1 MDRDVMNTQ
10 QVPASIWQQMIQQ
23 NFLSLYDLAA
33 DKITDPEYLQGYDF
47 VFEFSNAVV
56 YLIVNDV
63 TIQADRQDIDS
74 TQVRTWRKEVVN
86 QLIKQHAQ
94 LYLKNEQALTYQN
107 ESKNQSKNKL
117 ASDQAQTAD
126 KAIYFIGLTALS
138 VQHQEIAEKNAEK
151 STAQNLYQNSYR
163 NSYRTNHQSKP
174 VKTASYAVGYEYGS
188 QFFAEDCVLD
198 LDDKESVLQVFSYQ
212 NFTEILKQLV
222 TPSDL
227 TAFLDFHR
235 RKLAGFEA
243 FQDESTLL
251 AQFLQSADFH
261 QRAIEVQ
268 KQLVSH
274 NLIAEIEPRL
284 LKAAEPEQAEFAQA
298 LMAEIQKN
306 TRMWYKLFNSLV
318 KEYYDVGTPIPKA
331 QVDILVDE
339 SMYTYACLVEKILAH
354 RTIDQESRWN
364 GYVRHEHS
372 YNVFGRHYLLV
383 FYAQD
388 DNSSL
393 SADKVRA
400 GHQDLLF
407 ELNAQMQQ
415 PVMQDLFLIGVDVRP
430 CEDSVNTEVHLDAFH
445 QQGSLIDANT
455 QRLYEQLAELRA
467 QS

>member
-1 MDRDVMNTQ
+1 MYRDIMDTQ

-23 NFLSLYDLAA
+23 NFLSLYDLTA

-47 VFEFSNAVV
+47 VFEFSNAMV

-94 LYLKNEQALTYQN
+94 LYLKNDQALAYKNKSKN
-107 ESKNQSKNKL
+107 ES
-117 ASDQAQTAD
+117 ASDTTAD
-126 KAIYFIGLTALS
+126 KAVYFIGLTSLS
-138 VQHQEIAEKNAEK
+138 VQHQEIAEKN
-151 STAQNLYQNSYR
+151 SAQKGYQNSYQNSYR
-163 NSYRTNHQSKP
+163 NNHQSKP
-174 VKTASYAVGYEYGS
+174 VEAASYAVGYEYGS

-198 LDDKESVLQVFSYQ
+198 LDDEESVLQVFSYQ

-251 AQFLQSADFH
+251 AQFLQSPDFH

-274 NLIAEIEPRL
+274 NLVAQIEPRL
-284 LKAAEPEQAEFAQA
+284 LKAAEPEQAEFAKA

-306 TRMWYKLFNSLV
+306 TRMWYLLFNSLV
-318 KEYYDVGTPIPKA
+318 RECYDAGTPLPKE

-354 RTIDQESRWN
+354 RSIDQDSRWT

-430 CEDSVNTEVHLDAFH
+430 CEDSVNTEVHLDGFH
-445 QQGSLIDANT
+445 QHGSLIDANT
-455 QRLYEQLAELRA
+455 QRLYQQLAELRA

>member
-1 MDRDVMNTQ
+1 MYRDIMDTQ

-23 NFLSLYDLAA
+23 NFLSLYDLTP

-74 TQVRTWRKEVVN
+74 AQVRTWRKEVVN

-94 LYLKNEQALTYQN
+94 LYLKNDKALAYKD
-107 ESKNQSKNKL
+107 ESKNKSKNES
-117 ASDQAQTAD
+117 ASDTTAD

-138 VQHQEIAEKNAEK
+138 VQHQDIAEKNSAQ
-151 STAQNLYQNSYR
+151 STCHNSYQNSYR
-163 NSYRTNHQSKP
+163 NSHQSKP
-174 VKTASYAVGYEYGS
+174 AEAVSYAVGYEYGS

-198 LDDKESVLQVFSYQ
+198 LDDEESVLQVFSYQ

-235 RKLAGFEA
+235 GKLTGFES

-251 AQFLQSADFH
+251 VQFLQSPDFH
-261 QRAIEVQ
+261 QRAIKVQ
-268 KQLVSH
+268 EQLVSH
-274 NLIAEIEPRL
+274 DLIAQIEPRL
-284 LKAAEPEQAEFAQA
+284 LKAAEPEQAEFAKA

-306 TRMWYKLFNSLV
+306 TRMWYQIFNSLV
-318 KEYYDVGTPIPKA
+318 RERYDAGTPLPKE

-354 RTIDQESRWN
+354 RTIDQDARWN

-372 YNVFGRHYLLV
+372 YNVFGRHYLMV

-445 QQGSLIDANT
+445 QHGSLIDANT

>member
-1 MDRDVMNTQ
+1 MYRDIMDTQ

-23 NFLSLYDLAA
+23 NFLSLYDLTP

-47 VFEFSNAVV
+47 VFEFSNAMV

-94 LYLKNEQALTYQN
+94 LYLKNDQALAYKNKSKN
-107 ESKNQSKNKL
+107 ES
-117 ASDQAQTAD
+117 ASDTTAD
-126 KAIYFIGLTALS
+126 KAVYFIGLTSLS
-138 VQHQEIAEKNAEK
+138 VQHQDISGKN
-151 STAQNLYQNSYR
+151 SAQKGYQNSYQNSYR
-163 NSYRTNHQSKP
+163 NSHQIKP
-174 VKTASYAVGYEYGS
+174 VEAASYAVGYEYGS

-198 LDDKESVLQVFSYQ
+198 LDDEEIVLQVFSYQ

-251 AQFLQSADFH
+251 AQFLQSPDFH

-274 NLIAEIEPRL
+274 NLIAQIEPRL
-284 LKAAEPEQAEFAQA
+284 LKAAEPEQAEFAKA

-306 TRMWYKLFNSLV
+306 TRMWYRLFNSLV
-318 KEYYDVGTPIPKA
+318 RECYDAGTPLPKE

-354 RTIDQESRWN
+354 RSIDQDSRWT

-430 CEDSVNTEVHLDAFH
+430 CEDSVNTEVHLDGFH
-445 QQGSLIDANT
+445 QHGSLIDANT
-455 QRLYEQLAELRA
+455 QRLYQQLAELRA

>member
-1 MDRDVMNTQ
+1 MDRDVMDTQ

-23 NFLSLYDLAA
+23 NFLSLYDLTP
-33 DKITDPEYLQGYDF
+33 DKITNPEYLQGYDF
-47 VFEFSNAVV
+47 VFEFSHAVV

-94 LYLKNEQALTYQN
+94 LYLKNDKALAYKDV
-107 ESKNQSKNKL
+107 SKNQSKNES
-117 ASDQAQTAD
+117 ASDSTAD

-138 VQHQEIAEKNAEK
+138 VQHQDIAEKNSAQ
-151 STAQNLYQNSYR
+151 STYHNSYQNSYR
-163 NSYRTNHQSKP
+163 NSQQSKP
-174 VKTASYAVGYEYGS
+174 VETASYAVGYEYGS

-198 LDDKESVLQVFSYQ
+198 LDDEESVLQVFSYQ

-251 AQFLQSADFH
+251 AQFLQSPDFH

-318 KEYYDVGTPIPKA
+318 KECYAAGTPLPKE

-354 RTIDQESRWN
+354 RTIDQDSRWS

-388 DNSSL
+388 DSSSL

-430 CEDSVNTEVHLDAFH
+430 CDDSVNTEVHLDAFH
-445 QQGSLIDANT
+445 QQGSHIDANT

>member
-1 MDRDVMNTQ
+1 MDTQ

-23 NFLSLYDLAA
+23 NFLSLYDLTP

-74 TQVRTWRKEVVN
+74 AQVRTWRKDVVN

-94 LYLKNEQALTYQN
+94 LYLKNDKALAYKD
-107 ESKNQSKNKL
+107 ESKNKSKNES
-117 ASDQAQTAD
+117 ASDTTAD
-126 KAIYFIGLTALS
+126 NAIYFIGLTALS
-138 VQHQEIAEKNAEK
+138 VQHQDIAEKNSAQ
-151 STAQNLYQNSYR
+151 STYHNSYQNSYR
-163 NSYRTNHQSKP
+163 NSHQSKP
-174 VKTASYAVGYEYGS
+174 AEAVSYAVGYEYGS

-198 LDDKESVLQVFSYQ
+198 LDDEESVLQVFSYQ

-235 RKLAGFEA
+235 GKLTGFES

-251 AQFLQSADFH
+251 VQFLQSPDFH
-261 QRAIEVQ
+261 QRAIKVQ
-268 KQLVSH
+268 EQLVSH
-274 NLIAEIEPRL
+274 DLIAQIEPRL
-284 LKAAEPEQAEFAQA
+284 LKAAEPEQAEFAKA
-298 LMAEIQKN
+298 LMAEIQEN
-306 TRMWYKLFNSLV
+306 TRMWYQLFNSLV
-318 KEYYDVGTPIPKA
+318 RERYDAGTPLPKE

-354 RTIDQESRWN
+354 RTIDQDSRWS

-372 YNVFGRHYLLV
+372 YNVFGRHYLMV

-445 QQGSLIDANT
+445 QHGSLIDANT

>member
-1 MDRDVMNTQ
+1 MDRDVMDTQ

-23 NFLSLYDLAA
+23 NFLSLYDLTP
-33 DKITDPEYLQGYDF
+33 DKITNPEYLQGYDF
-47 VFEFSNAVV
+47 VFEFSHAVV

-94 LYLKNEQALTYQN
+94 LYLKNDKALAYKD
-107 ESKNQSKNKL
+107 ESKNQSKNES
-117 ASDQAQTAD
+117 ASDSTAD

-138 VQHQEIAEKNAEK
+138 VQHQDIAEKNSAQ
-151 STAQNLYQNSYR
+151 STYHNSYQNSYR
-163 NSYRTNHQSKP
+163 NSQQSKP
-174 VKTASYAVGYEYGS
+174 VETASYAVGYEYGS

-198 LDDKESVLQVFSYQ
+198 LDDEESVLQVFSYQ

-251 AQFLQSADFH
+251 AQFLQSPDFH

-318 KEYYDVGTPIPKA
+318 KECYAAGTPLPKE

-354 RTIDQESRWN
+354 RTIDQDSRWS

-388 DNSSL
+388 DSSSL

-430 CEDSVNTEVHLDAFH
+430 CDDSVNTEVHLDAFH

>member
-1 MDRDVMNTQ
+1 MYRDIMDTQ

-23 NFLSLYDLAA
+23 NFLSLYDLTP

-74 TQVRTWRKEVVN
+74 AQVRTWRKEVVN

-94 LYLKNEQALTYQN
+94 LYLKNDKALAYKD
-107 ESKNQSKNKL
+107 ESKNKSKNES
-117 ASDQAQTAD
+117 ASDTTAD

-138 VQHQEIAEKNAEK
+138 VQHQDIAEKN
-151 STAQNLYQNSYR
+151 SAQSAYHNSYQNSYR
-163 NSYRTNHQSKP
+163 NSHQSKP
-174 VKTASYAVGYEYGS
+174 AEAVSYAVGYEYGS

-198 LDDKESVLQVFSYQ
+198 LDDEESVLQVFSYQ

-235 RKLAGFEA
+235 GKLTGFEA

-251 AQFLQSADFH
+251 VQFLQSPDFH
-261 QRAIEVQ
+261 QRAIKVQ
-268 KQLVSH
+268 EQLVGH
-274 NLIAEIEPRL
+274 DLIAQIEPRL
-284 LKAAEPEQAEFAQA
+284 LKAAEPEQAEFAKA

-306 TRMWYKLFNSLV
+306 TRMWYQLFNSLV
-318 KEYYDVGTPIPKA
+318 RERYDAGTPLPKE

-354 RTIDQESRWN
+354 RTIDQDSRWN

-372 YNVFGRHYLLV
+372 YNVFGRHYLMV

-430 CEDSVNTEVHLDAFH
+430 CENSVNTEVHLDAFH
-445 QQGSLIDANT
+445 QHGSLIDANT
-455 QRLYEQLAELRA
+455 QRLYQQLAELRA

>member
-1 MDRDVMNTQ
+1 MYRDIMNTQ

-33 DKITDPEYLQGYDF
+33 DNITNPEYLQGYDF

-63 TIQADRQDIDS
+63 TMQADQQDINS

-94 LYLKNEQALTYQN
+94 LYLKNDQALTYRN
-107 ESKNQSKNKL
+107 ESI
-117 ASDQAQTAD
+117 SDKTVISD
-126 KAIYFIGLTALS
+126 KTGHKAIYFIGLTSLS
-138 VQHQEIAEKNAEK
+138 VQHHDVAKK
-151 STAQNLYQNSYR
+151 DSAQTVYQNSYQNTYQNSYR
-163 NSYRTNHQSKP
+163 SNSQNVYQNTP
-174 VKTASYAVGYEYGS
+174 IEMPSYAIGYEYGS

-198 LDDKESVLQVFSYQ
+198 LDDEESVLQVFSYQ

-235 RKLAGFEA
+235 SKLTGFEA

-251 AQFLQSADFH
+251 AQFLESPDFH
-261 QRAIEVQ
+261 RRAIEVQ
-268 KQLVSH
+268 EQMVSH
-274 NLIAEIEPRL
+274 DLIAEIEPRL
-284 LKAAEPEQAEFAQA
+284 LKAAEPEQTEFAKA

-354 RTIDQESRWN
+354 RTIDQESRWS

-445 QQGSLIDANT
+445 QHGSLIDIHT

>member
-1 MDRDVMNTQ
+1 MYRDIMDTQ

-23 NFLSLYDLAA
+23 NFLSLYDLTP

-74 TQVRTWRKEVVN
+74 TQVRTWRKDVVN

-94 LYLKNEQALTYQN
+94 LYLKNDKALAYKD
-107 ESKNQSKNKL
+107 ESKNKSKNES
-117 ASDQAQTAD
+117 ASDTTAD

-138 VQHQEIAEKNAEK
+138 VQHQDIAEKNSAQ
-151 STAQNLYQNSYR
+151 STYHNSYQNSYR
-163 NSYRTNHQSKP
+163 NSHQSKP
-174 VKTASYAVGYEYGS
+174 AEAVSYAVGYEYGS

-198 LDDKESVLQVFSYQ
+198 LDDEESVLQVFSYQ

-235 RKLAGFEA
+235 GKLTGFEA

-251 AQFLQSADFH
+251 VQFLQSPDFH
-261 QRAIEVQ
+261 QRAIKVQ
-268 KQLVSH
+268 EQLVSH
-274 NLIAEIEPRL
+274 DLIAQIEPRL
-284 LKAAEPEQAEFAQA
+284 LKAAEPEQAEFAKA

-306 TRMWYKLFNSLV
+306 TRMWYQLFNSLV
-318 KEYYDVGTPIPKA
+318 RECYDAGTPLPKE

-354 RTIDQESRWN
+354 RTIDQDSRWS

-372 YNVFGRHYLLV
+372 YNVFGRHYLMV

-430 CEDSVNTEVHLDAFH
+430 CENSVNTEVHLDAFH
-445 QQGSLIDANT
+445 QHGSLIDANT

>member
-1 MDRDVMNTQ
+1 MYRDIMDTQ

-23 NFLSLYDLAA
+23 NFLSLYDLTP

-74 TQVRTWRKEVVN
+74 AQVRTWRKDVVN

-94 LYLKNEQALTYQN
+94 LYLKNDKALAYKD
-107 ESKNQSKNKL
+107 ESKNKSKNES
-117 ASDQAQTAD
+117 ASDTTAD

-138 VQHQEIAEKNAEK
+138 VQHQDIAEKNSAQ
-151 STAQNLYQNSYR
+151 STYHNSYQNSYR
-163 NSYRTNHQSKP
+163 NSHQSKP
-174 VKTASYAVGYEYGS
+174 AEAVSYAVGYEYGS

-198 LDDKESVLQVFSYQ
+198 LDDEESVLQVFSYQ

-235 RKLAGFEA
+235 GKLTGFES

-251 AQFLQSADFH
+251 VQFLQSPDFH
-261 QRAIEVQ
+261 QRAIKVQ
-268 KQLVSH
+268 EQLVSH
-274 NLIAEIEPRL
+274 DLIAQIEPRL
-284 LKAAEPEQAEFAQA
+284 LKAAEPEQAEFAKA

-306 TRMWYKLFNSLV
+306 TRMWYQLFNSLV
-318 KEYYDVGTPIPKA
+318 RERYDAGTPLPKE

-354 RTIDQESRWN
+354 RTIDQDSRWN

-445 QQGSLIDANT
+445 QHGSLIDANT

>member
-1 MDRDVMNTQ
+1 MYRDIMDTQ

-23 NFLSLYDLAA
+23 NFLSLYDLTP
-33 DKITDPEYLQGYDF
+33 DKITDHEYLQGYDF
-47 VFEFSNAVV
+47 VFEFSNAMV

-94 LYLKNEQALTYQN
+94 LYLKNDQALAYKNKSKN
-107 ESKNQSKNKL
+107 ES
-117 ASDQAQTAD
+117 ASDTTAD
-126 KAIYFIGLTALS
+126 KAVYFIGLTSLS
-138 VQHQEIAEKNAEK
+138 VQHQEIAEKN
-151 STAQNLYQNSYR
+151 SAQKGYQNSYQNSYR
-163 NSYRTNHQSKP
+163 NNHQSKP
-174 VKTASYAVGYEYGS
+174 VEAASYAVGYEYGS

-198 LDDKESVLQVFSYQ
+198 LDDEESVLQVFSYQ

-251 AQFLQSADFH
+251 AQFLQSPDFH
-261 QRAIEVQ
+261 QRAIKVQ
-268 KQLVSH
+268 EQLISH
-274 NLIAEIEPRL
+274 DLIVQIEPRL
-284 LKAAEPEQAEFAQA
+284 LKAAEPEQAEFAKA

-306 TRMWYKLFNSLV
+306 TRMWYQLFNSLIR
-318 KEYYDVGTPIPKA
+318 ECYEAGTPLPKE

-354 RTIDQESRWN
+354 RSIDQDSRWT
-364 GYVRHEHS
+364 GYMRHEHS

-430 CEDSVNTEVHLDAFH
+430 CEDSVNTEVHLDGFH
-445 QQGSLIDANT
+445 QHGSLIDANT
-455 QRLYEQLAELRA
+455 QRLYQQLAELRA

>member
-1 MDRDVMNTQ
+1 MYRDIMDTQ

-23 NFLSLYDLAA
+23 NFLSLYDLTP

-74 TQVRTWRKEVVN
+74 AQVRTWRKDVVN

-94 LYLKNEQALTYQN
+94 LYLKNDKALAYKD
-107 ESKNQSKNKL
+107 ESKNKSKNES
-117 ASDQAQTAD
+117 ASDTTAD

-138 VQHQEIAEKNAEK
+138 VQHQDIAEKNSAQ
-151 STAQNLYQNSYR
+151 STYHNSYQNSYR
-163 NSYRTNHQSKP
+163 NSHQSKP
-174 VKTASYAVGYEYGS
+174 AEAVSYAVGYEYGS

-198 LDDKESVLQVFSYQ
+198 LDDEESVLQVFSYQ

-235 RKLAGFEA
+235 GKLTGFEA

-251 AQFLQSADFH
+251 VQFLQSPDFH
-261 QRAIEVQ
+261 QRAIKVQ
-268 KQLVSH
+268 EQLVSH
-274 NLIAEIEPRL
+274 DLIAQIEPRL
-284 LKAAEPEQAEFAQA
+284 LKAAEPEQAEFAKA

-306 TRMWYKLFNSLV
+306 TRMWYQLFNSLV
-318 KEYYDVGTPIPKA
+318 RERYDAGTPLPKE

-354 RTIDQESRWN
+354 RTIDQDSRWN

-445 QQGSLIDANT
+445 QHGSLIDANT
-455 QRLYEQLAELRA
+455 QRLYQQLAELRA

>member
-1 MDRDVMNTQ
+1 MYRDIMDTQ

-23 NFLSLYDLAA
+23 NFLSLYDLTP

-74 TQVRTWRKEVVN
+74 AQVRTWRKDVVN

-94 LYLKNEQALTYQN
+94 LYLKNDKALAYKD
-107 ESKNQSKNKL
+107 ESKNKSKNES
-117 ASDQAQTAD
+117 ASDTTAD

-138 VQHQEIAEKNAEK
+138 VQHQDIAEKNSAQ
-151 STAQNLYQNSYR
+151 STYHNSYQNSYR
-163 NSYRTNHQSKP
+163 NSHQSKP
-174 VKTASYAVGYEYGS
+174 AEAVSYAVGYEYGS

-198 LDDKESVLQVFSYQ
+198 LDDEESVLQVFSYQ

-235 RKLAGFEA
+235 GKLTGFEA

-251 AQFLQSADFH
+251 VQFLQSPDFH
-261 QRAIEVQ
+261 QRAIKVQ
-268 KQLVSH
+268 EQLVGH
-274 NLIAEIEPRL
+274 DLIAQIEPRL
-284 LKAAEPEQAEFAQA
+284 LKAAEPEQAEFAKA

-306 TRMWYKLFNSLV
+306 TRMWYQLFNSLV
-318 KEYYDVGTPIPKA
+318 RERYDAGTPLPKE

-354 RTIDQESRWN
+354 RTIDQDSRWS

-372 YNVFGRHYLLV
+372 YNVFGRHYLMV

-430 CEDSVNTEVHLDAFH
+430 CENSVNTEVHLDAFH
-445 QQGSLIDANT
+445 QHGSLIDANT
-455 QRLYEQLAELRA
+455 QRLYQQLAELRA

>member
-1 MDRDVMNTQ
+1 MYRDIMDTQ

-23 NFLSLYDLAA
+23 NFLSLYDLTA

-47 VFEFSNAVV
+47 VFEFSNAMV

-63 TIQADRQDIDS
+63 TIQADKQAIDS

-94 LYLKNEQALTYQN
+94 LYLKNDQALAYKKKSKN
-107 ESKNQSKNKL
+107 ES
-117 ASDQAQTAD
+117 ASDTTAD
-126 KAIYFIGLTALS
+126 KAVYFIGLTSLS
-138 VQHQEIAEKNAEK
+138 VQHQEIAEKN
-151 STAQNLYQNSYR
+151 SAQKGYQNSYQNSYR
-163 NSYRTNHQSKP
+163 NNHQSKP
-174 VKTASYAVGYEYGS
+174 IEAASYAVGYEYGS

-198 LDDKESVLQVFSYQ
+198 LDDEESVLQVFSYQ

-251 AQFLQSADFH
+251 AQFLQSPDFH

-274 NLIAEIEPRL
+274 NLIAQIEPRL
-284 LKAAEPEQAEFAQA
+284 LKAAEPEQAEFAKA

-306 TRMWYKLFNSLV
+306 TRMWYRLFNSLV
-318 KEYYDVGTPIPKA
+318 RECYDAGTPLPKE

-354 RTIDQESRWN
+354 RSIDQDSRWT

-430 CEDSVNTEVHLDAFH
+430 CEDSVNTEVHLDGFH
-445 QQGSLIDANT
+445 QHGSLIDANT
-455 QRLYEQLAELRA
+455 QRLYQQLAELRA

>member
-1 MDRDVMNTQ
+1 MYRDIMDTQ

-23 NFLSLYDLAA
+23 NFLSLYDLTP

-74 TQVRTWRKEVVN
+74 AQVRTWRKEVVN

-94 LYLKNEQALTYQN
+94 LYLKNDKALAYKD
-107 ESKNQSKNKL
+107 ESKNKSKNES
-117 ASDQAQTAD
+117 ASDTTAD

-138 VQHQEIAEKNAEK
+138 VQHQDIAEKNSAQ
-151 STAQNLYQNSYR
+151 STYHNSYQNSYR
-163 NSYRTNHQSKP
+163 NSHQSKP
-174 VKTASYAVGYEYGS
+174 AEAVSYAVGYEYGS

-198 LDDKESVLQVFSYQ
+198 LDDEESVLQVFSYQ

-235 RKLAGFEA
+235 GKLTGFEA

-251 AQFLQSADFH
+251 VQFLQSPDFH
-261 QRAIEVQ
+261 QRAIKVQ
-268 KQLVSH
+268 EQLVSH
-274 NLIAEIEPRL
+274 DLIAQIEPRL
-284 LKAAEPEQAEFAQA
+284 LKAAEPEQAEFAKA

-306 TRMWYKLFNSLV
+306 TRMWYQLFNSLV
-318 KEYYDVGTPIPKA
+318 RERYDAGTPLPKE

-354 RTIDQESRWN
+354 RTIDQDSRWN

-372 YNVFGRHYLLV
+372 YNVFGRHYLMV

-445 QQGSLIDANT
+445 QHGSLIDANT

>member
-1 MDRDVMNTQ
+1 MYRDIMDTQ

-23 NFLSLYDLAA
+23 NFLSLYDLTP

-47 VFEFSNAVV
+47 VFEFSNAMV

-94 LYLKNEQALTYQN
+94 LYLKNDQALAYKNKSKN
-107 ESKNQSKNKL
+107 ES
-117 ASDQAQTAD
+117 ASDTTAD
-126 KAIYFIGLTALS
+126 KAVYFIGLTSLS
-138 VQHQEIAEKNAEK
+138 VQHQEIAEKN
-151 STAQNLYQNSYR
+151 SAQKGYQNSYQNSYR
-163 NSYRTNHQSKP
+163 NNHQSKP
-174 VKTASYAVGYEYGS
+174 VEAASYAVGYEYGS

-198 LDDKESVLQVFSYQ
+198 LDDEESVLQVFSYQ

-251 AQFLQSADFH
+251 AQFLQSPDFH

-274 NLIAEIEPRL
+274 NLVAQIEPRL
-284 LKAAEPEQAEFAQA
+284 LKAAEPEQAEFAKA

-306 TRMWYKLFNSLV
+306 TRMWYLLFNSLV
-318 KEYYDVGTPIPKA
+318 RECYDAGTPLPKE

-354 RTIDQESRWN
+354 RSIDQDSRWT

-445 QQGSLIDANT
+445 QHGSLIDANT
-455 QRLYEQLAELRA
+455 QRLYQQLAELRA

>member
-1 MDRDVMNTQ
+1 MYRDIMDTQ

-23 NFLSLYDLAA
+23 NFLSLYDLTP

-74 TQVRTWRKEVVN
+74 AQVRTWRKEVVN

-94 LYLKNEQALTYQN
+94 LYLKNDKALAYKD
-107 ESKNQSKNKL
+107 ESKNKSKNES
-117 ASDQAQTAD
+117 ASDTTAD

-138 VQHQEIAEKNAEK
+138 VQHQDIAEKN
-151 STAQNLYQNSYR
+151 SAQSAYHNSYQNSYR
-163 NSYRTNHQSKP
+163 NSHQSKP
-174 VKTASYAVGYEYGS
+174 AEAVSYAVGYEYGS

-198 LDDKESVLQVFSYQ
+198 LDDEESVLQVFSYQ

-235 RKLAGFEA
+235 GKLTGFES

-251 AQFLQSADFH
+251 VQFLQSPDFH
-261 QRAIEVQ
+261 QRAIKVQ
-268 KQLVSH
+268 EQLVSH
-274 NLIAEIEPRL
+274 DLIAQIEPRL
-284 LKAAEPEQAEFAQA
+284 LKAAEPEQAEFAKA

-306 TRMWYKLFNSLV
+306 TRMWYQIFNSLV
-318 KEYYDVGTPIPKA
+318 RERYDAGTPLPKE

-354 RTIDQESRWN
+354 RTIDQDSRWN

-372 YNVFGRHYLLV
+372 YNVFGRHYLMV

-445 QQGSLIDANT
+445 QHGSLIDANT

>member
-1 MDRDVMNTQ
+1 MYRDIMDTQ
-10 QVPASIWQQMIQQ
+10 QIPASIWQQMIQQ
-23 NFLSLYDLAA
+23 NFLSLYDLTP

-47 VFEFSNAVV
+47 VFEFSNAVI

-74 TQVRTWRKEVVN
+74 AQVRTWRKDVVN

-94 LYLKNEQALTYQN
+94 LYLKNDKALAYKD
-107 ESKNQSKNKL
+107 ESKNKSKNKS
-117 ASDQAQTAD
+117 ASDTMAD

-138 VQHQEIAEKNAEK
+138 VQHQDIAEKNSAQ
-151 STAQNLYQNSYR
+151 STYHNSYQNSYR
-163 NSYRTNHQSKP
+163 NSHQSKP
-174 VKTASYAVGYEYGS
+174 AEAVSYAVGYEYGS

-198 LDDKESVLQVFSYQ
+198 LDDEESVLQVFSYQ

-235 RKLAGFEA
+235 GKLTGFEA

-251 AQFLQSADFH
+251 VQFLQSPDFH
-261 QRAIEVQ
+261 QRAIKVQ
-268 KQLVSH
+268 EQLVGH
-274 NLIAEIEPRL
+274 DLIAQIEPRL
-284 LKAAEPEQAEFAQA
+284 LKAAEPEQAEFAKA

-306 TRMWYKLFNSLV
+306 TRMWYQLFNSLV
-318 KEYYDVGTPIPKA
+318 RERYDAGTPLPKE

-354 RTIDQESRWN
+354 RTIDQDSRWN

-372 YNVFGRHYLLV
+372 YNVFGRHYLMV

-430 CEDSVNTEVHLDAFH
+430 CENSVNTEVHLDAFH
-445 QQGSLIDANT
+445 QHGSLIDANT

>member
-1 MDRDVMNTQ
+1 MYRDIMDTQ

-23 NFLSLYDLAA
+23 NFLSLYDLTP

-47 VFEFSNAVV
+47 VFEFSNAMV

-94 LYLKNEQALTYQN
+94 LYLKNDQALAYKNKSKN
-107 ESKNQSKNKL
+107 ES
-117 ASDQAQTAD
+117 ASDTTAD
-126 KAIYFIGLTALS
+126 KAVYFIGLTSLS
-138 VQHQEIAEKNAEK
+138 VQHQEIAEKN
-151 STAQNLYQNSYR
+151 SAQKGYQNSYQNSYR
-163 NSYRTNHQSKP
+163 NNHQSKP
-174 VKTASYAVGYEYGS
+174 VEAASYAVGYEYGS

-198 LDDKESVLQVFSYQ
+198 LDDEESVLQVFSYQ

-251 AQFLQSADFH
+251 AQFLQSPDFH
-261 QRAIEVQ
+261 QRAIKVQ
-268 KQLVSH
+268 EQLISH
-274 NLIAEIEPRL
+274 DLIVQIEPRL
-284 LKAAEPEQAEFAQA
+284 LKAAEPEQAEFAKA

-306 TRMWYKLFNSLV
+306 TRMWYQLFNSLIR
-318 KEYYDVGTPIPKA
+318 ECYEAGTPLPKE

-354 RTIDQESRWN
+354 RSIDQDSRWT

-430 CEDSVNTEVHLDAFH
+430 CEDSVNTEVHLDGFH
-445 QQGSLIDANT
+445 QHGSLIDANT
-455 QRLYEQLAELRA
+455 QRLYQQLAELRA

>member
-1 MDRDVMNTQ
+1 MYRDIMDTQ

-23 NFLSLYDLAA
+23 NFLSLYDLTP

-56 YLIVNDV
+56 YLIVNDM

-74 TQVRTWRKEVVN
+74 AQVRTWRKDVVN

-94 LYLKNEQALTYQN
+94 LYLKNDKALAYKD
-107 ESKNQSKNKL
+107 ESKNKSKNES
-117 ASDQAQTAD
+117 ASDTTAD

-138 VQHQEIAEKNAEK
+138 VQHQDIAEKNSAQ
-151 STAQNLYQNSYR
+151 STYHNSYQNSYR
-163 NSYRTNHQSKP
+163 NSHQSKP
-174 VKTASYAVGYEYGS
+174 AEAVSYAVGYEYGS

-198 LDDKESVLQVFSYQ
+198 LDDEESVLQVFSYQ

-235 RKLAGFEA
+235 GKLTGFEA

-251 AQFLQSADFH
+251 VQFLQSPDFH
-261 QRAIEVQ
+261 QRAIKVQ
-268 KQLVSH
+268 EQLVGH
-274 NLIAEIEPRL
+274 DLIAQIEPRL
-284 LKAAEPEQAEFAQA
+284 LKAAEPEQAEFAKA

-306 TRMWYKLFNSLV
+306 TRMWYQLFNSLV
-318 KEYYDVGTPIPKA
+318 RERYDAGTPLPKK

-354 RTIDQESRWN
+354 RTIDQDSRWS

-430 CEDSVNTEVHLDAFH
+430 CENSVNTEVHLDAFH
-445 QQGSLIDANT
+445 QHGSIIDANT
-455 QRLYEQLAELRA
+455 QRLYQQLAELRA

>member
-1 MDRDVMNTQ
+1 MYRDIMDTQ

-23 NFLSLYDLAA
+23 NFLSLYDLTP

-74 TQVRTWRKEVVN
+74 AQVRTWRKDVVN

-94 LYLKNEQALTYQN
+94 LYLKNDKALAYKD
-107 ESKNQSKNKL
+107 ESKNKSKNES
-117 ASDQAQTAD
+117 ASDTTAD

-138 VQHQEIAEKNAEK
+138 VQHQDIAEKNSAQ
-151 STAQNLYQNSYR
+151 STYHNSYQNSYR
-163 NSYRTNHQSKP
+163 NSHQSKP
-174 VKTASYAVGYEYGS
+174 AEAVSYAVGYEYGS

-198 LDDKESVLQVFSYQ
+198 LDDEESVLQVFSYQ

-235 RKLAGFEA
+235 GKLTGFEA

-251 AQFLQSADFH
+251 VQFLQSPDFH
-261 QRAIEVQ
+261 QRAIKVQ
-268 KQLVSH
+268 EQLVGH
-274 NLIAEIEPRL
+274 DLIAQIEPRL
-284 LKAAEPEQAEFAQA
+284 LKAAEPEQAEFAKA

-306 TRMWYKLFNSLV
+306 TRMWYQLFNSLV
-318 KEYYDVGTPIPKA
+318 RERYDAGTPLPKE

-354 RTIDQESRWN
+354 RTIDQDSRWS

-372 YNVFGRHYLLV
+372 YNVFGRHYLMV

-415 PVMQDLFLIGVDVRP
+415 PVMQDLFLIGVGVRP
-430 CEDSVNTEVHLDAFH
+430 CENSVNTEVHLEAFH
-445 QQGSLIDANT
+445 QHGSLIDANT
-455 QRLYEQLAELRA
+455 QRLYQQLAELRA

>member
-1 MDRDVMNTQ
+1 MYRDIMDTQ

-23 NFLSLYDLAA
+23 NFLSLYDLTP

-74 TQVRTWRKEVVN
+74 AQVRTWRKDVVN

-94 LYLKNEQALTYQN
+94 LYLKNDKALAYKD
-107 ESKNQSKNKL
+107 ESKNKSKNES
-117 ASDQAQTAD
+117 ASDTTAD

-138 VQHQEIAEKNAEK
+138 VQHQDIAEKNSAQ
-151 STAQNLYQNSYR
+151 STYHNSYQNSYR
-163 NSYRTNHQSKP
+163 NSHQSKP
-174 VKTASYAVGYEYGS
+174 AEAVSYAVGYEYGS

-198 LDDKESVLQVFSYQ
+198 LDDEESVLQVFSYQ

-235 RKLAGFEA
+235 GKLTGFEA

-251 AQFLQSADFH
+251 VQFLQSPDFH
-261 QRAIEVQ
+261 QRAIKVQ
-268 KQLVSH
+268 EQLVSH
-274 NLIAEIEPRL
+274 DLIAQIEPRL
-284 LKAAEPEQAEFAQA
+284 LKAAEPEQAEFAKA

-306 TRMWYKLFNSLV
+306 TRMWYQLFNSLV
-318 KEYYDVGTPIPKA
+318 RERYDAGTPLPKE

-354 RTIDQESRWN
+354 RTIDQDSRWS

-372 YNVFGRHYLLV
+372 YNVFGRHYLMV

-430 CEDSVNTEVHLDAFH
+430 CENSVNTEVHLDAFH
-445 QQGSLIDANT
+445 QHGSLIDANT

>member
-1 MDRDVMNTQ
+1 MDTQ

-23 NFLSLYDLAA
+23 NFLSLYDLTP

-74 TQVRTWRKEVVN
+74 AQVRTWRKDVVN

-94 LYLKNEQALTYQN
+94 LYLKNDKALAYKD
-107 ESKNQSKNKL
+107 ESKNKSKNES
-117 ASDQAQTAD
+117 ASDTTAD

-138 VQHQEIAEKNAEK
+138 VQHQDIAEKNSAQ
-151 STAQNLYQNSYR
+151 STYHNSYQNSYR
-163 NSYRTNHQSKP
+163 NNHQSKP
-174 VKTASYAVGYEYGS
+174 AEAVSYAVGYEYGS

-198 LDDKESVLQVFSYQ
+198 LDDEESVLQVFSYQ

-235 RKLAGFEA
+235 GKLTGFEA

-251 AQFLQSADFH
+251 VQFLQSPDFH
-261 QRAIEVQ
+261 QRAIKVQ
-268 KQLVSH
+268 EQLVSH
-274 NLIAEIEPRL
+274 DLIAQIEPRL
-284 LKAAEPEQAEFAQA
+284 LKAAEPEQAEFAKA

-306 TRMWYKLFNSLV
+306 TRMWYQLFNSLV
-318 KEYYDVGTPIPKA
+318 RERYDAGTPLPKE

-354 RTIDQESRWN
+354 RTIDQDSRWN

-372 YNVFGRHYLLV
+372 YNVFGRHYLMV

-430 CEDSVNTEVHLDAFH
+430 CENSVNTEVHLDAFH
-445 QQGSLIDANT
+445 QHGSLIDANT
-455 QRLYEQLAELRA
+455 QRLYQQLAELRA

>member
-1 MDRDVMNTQ
+1 MYRDIMDTQ

-23 NFLSLYDLAA
+23 NFLSLYDLTP

-63 TIQADRQDIDS
+63 TIRADRQDIDS
-74 TQVRTWRKEVVN
+74 TQVRTWRKDIVN

-94 LYLKNEQALTYQN
+94 LYLKNDKALTY
-107 ESKNQSKNKL
+107 KNKSKNKS
-117 ASDQAQTAD
+117 ASDQMAD
-126 KAIYFIGLTALS
+126 KAIYFIGLTSLS
-138 VQHQEIAEKNAEK
+138 VQHQDIGEKN
-151 STAQNLYQNSYR
+151 SAQSAYHNSYQNSYR
-163 NSYRTNHQSKP
+163 NNHQSKP
-174 VKTASYAVGYEYGS
+174 VEAASYAVGYEYGS

-198 LDDKESVLQVFSYQ
+198 LDDEESVLQVFSYQ

-251 AQFLQSADFH
+251 AQFLQSPDFH

-274 NLIAEIEPRL
+274 NLVAQIEPRL
-284 LKAAEPEQAEFAQA
+284 LKAAEPEQAEFAKA
-298 LMAEIQKN
+298 LMVEIQKN
-306 TRMWYKLFNSLV
+306 TRMWYRLFNSLV
-318 KEYYDVGTPIPKA
+318 REYYEAGMPLPKE

-339 SMYTYACLVEKILAH
+339 SMYTYACLIEKILAH
-354 RTIDQESRWN
+354 RTIDQDSRWT

-372 YNVFGRHYLLV
+372 YNVFGRHYLMV

-400 GHQDLLF
+400 GYQDLLF

-415 PVMQDLFLIGVDVRP
+415 PVMQYLFFIGVEVSP
-430 CEDSVNTEVHLDAFH
+430 CEDCVITEVFLDELH
-445 QQGSLIDANT
+445 KHGSLIDANT

>member
-1 MDRDVMNTQ
+1 MYRDIMDTQ

-23 NFLSLYDLAA
+23 NFLSLYDLTA

-47 VFEFSNAVV
+47 VFEFSNAMV

-86 QLIKQHAQ
+86 QLIKQHSQ
-94 LYLKNEQALTYQN
+94 LYFKNDQALAYKNKSKNE
-107 ESKNQSKNKL
+107 S
-117 ASDQAQTAD
+117 ASDTTAD
-126 KAIYFIGLTALS
+126 KAVYFIGLTSLS
-138 VQHQEIAEKNAEK
+138 VQHQDISGKN
-151 STAQNLYQNSYR
+151 SAQKGYQNSYQNSYR
-163 NSYRTNHQSKP
+163 NSHQSKP
-174 VKTASYAVGYEYGS
+174 VEAASYAVGYEYGS

-198 LDDKESVLQVFSYQ
+198 LDDEESVLQVFSYQ

-251 AQFLQSADFH
+251 AQFLQSPDFH

-274 NLIAEIEPRL
+274 NLIAQIEPRL
-284 LKAAEPEQAEFAQA
+284 LKAAEPEQAEFAKA

-306 TRMWYKLFNSLV
+306 TRMWYLLFNSLV
-318 KEYYDVGTPIPKA
+318 REYYDAGTPLPKE

-354 RTIDQESRWN
+354 RSIDQDSRWT

-393 SADKVRA
+393 SADKVRT

-445 QQGSLIDANT
+445 QHGSLIDANT
-455 QRLYEQLAELRA
+455 QRLYQQLAELRA

>member
-1 MDRDVMNTQ
+1 M
-10 QVPASIWQQMIQQ
+10 
-23 NFLSLYDLAA
+23 
-33 DKITDPEYLQGYDF
+33 
-47 VFEFSNAVV
+47 
-56 YLIVNDV
+56 
-63 TIQADRQDIDS
+63 
-74 TQVRTWRKEVVN
+74 
-86 QLIKQHAQ
+86 
-94 LYLKNEQALTYQN
+94 
-107 ESKNQSKNKL
+107 
-117 ASDQAQTAD
+117 
-126 KAIYFIGLTALS
+126 
-138 VQHQEIAEKNAEK
+138 
-151 STAQNLYQNSYR
+151 
-163 NSYRTNHQSKP
+163 
-174 VKTASYAVGYEYGS
+174 
-188 QFFAEDCVLD
+188 LD
-198 LDDKESVLQVFSYQ
+198 LDDEESVLQVFSYQ

-251 AQFLQSADFH
+251 AQFLQSPDFH

-284 LKAAEPEQAEFAQA
+284 LKAAEPEQTEFAQA

-318 KEYYDVGTPIPKA
+318 KACYDVGTPLPKE

-354 RTIDQESRWN
+354 RTIDQDSRWN

-372 YNVFGRHYLLV
+372 YNVFGRHYLLI

-388 DNSSL
+388 DSSSL

>member
-1 MDRDVMNTQ
+1 MYRDIMDTQ

-23 NFLSLYDLAA
+23 NFLSLYDLTP

-94 LYLKNEQALTYQN
+94 LYLKNDKALAYKD
-107 ESKNQSKNKL
+107 ESKNKSKNES
-117 ASDQAQTAD
+117 ASDTTAD

-138 VQHQEIAEKNAEK
+138 VQHQDIAEKNSAQ
-151 STAQNLYQNSYR
+151 STYHNSYQNSYR
-163 NSYRTNHQSKP
+163 NSHQSKP
-174 VKTASYAVGYEYGS
+174 AEAVSYAVGYEYGS

-198 LDDKESVLQVFSYQ
+198 LDDEESVLQVFSYQ

-235 RKLAGFEA
+235 GKLTGFEA

-251 AQFLQSADFH
+251 VQFLQSPDFH
-261 QRAIEVQ
+261 QRAIKVQ
-268 KQLVSH
+268 EQLVSH
-274 NLIAEIEPRL
+274 DLIAQIEPRL
-284 LKAAEPEQAEFAQA
+284 LKAAEPEQAEFAKA

-306 TRMWYKLFNSLV
+306 TRMWYQLFNSLV
-318 KEYYDVGTPIPKA
+318 RERYDAGTPLPKE

-354 RTIDQESRWN
+354 RTIDQDSRWS

-372 YNVFGRHYLLV
+372 YNVFGRHYLMV

-445 QQGSLIDANT
+445 QHGSLIDANT
-455 QRLYEQLAELRA
+455 QRLYQQLAELRA

>member
-1 MDRDVMNTQ
+1 MDRDVMDTQ

-23 NFLSLYDLAA
+23 NFLSLYDLTP
-33 DKITDPEYLQGYDF
+33 DKITNPEYLQGYDF
-47 VFEFSNAVV
+47 VFEFSHAVV

-94 LYLKNEQALTYQN
+94 LYLKNDKALAYKD
-107 ESKNQSKNKL
+107 ESKNQSKNES
-117 ASDQAQTAD
+117 ASDSTAD

-138 VQHQEIAEKNAEK
+138 VQHQDIAEKNSAQ
-151 STAQNLYQNSYR
+151 STYHNSYQNSYR
-163 NSYRTNHQSKP
+163 NSQQSKP
-174 VKTASYAVGYEYGS
+174 VETASYAVGYEYGS

-198 LDDKESVLQVFSYQ
+198 LDDEESVLQVFSYQ

-251 AQFLQSADFH
+251 AQFLQSPDFH

-318 KEYYDVGTPIPKA
+318 RACYAAGTSLPKE

-354 RTIDQESRWN
+354 RTIDQDSRWS

-388 DNSSL
+388 DSSSL

-430 CEDSVNTEVHLDAFH
+430 CDDSVNTEVHLDAFH
-445 QQGSLIDANT
+445 QQGSHIDANT

>member
-1 MDRDVMNTQ
+1 MDRDVMDTQ

-23 NFLSLYDLAA
+23 NFLSLYDLTP
-33 DKITDPEYLQGYDF
+33 DKITNPEYLQGYDF
-47 VFEFSNAVV
+47 VFEFSHAVV

-94 LYLKNEQALTYQN
+94 LYLKNDKALAYKDV
-107 ESKNQSKNKL
+107 SKNQSKNES
-117 ASDQAQTAD
+117 ASDSTAD

-138 VQHQEIAEKNAEK
+138 VQHQDIAEKNSAQ
-151 STAQNLYQNSYR
+151 STYHNSYQNSYR
-163 NSYRTNHQSKP
+163 NSQQSKP
-174 VKTASYAVGYEYGS
+174 VETASYAVGYEYGS

-198 LDDKESVLQVFSYQ
+198 LDDEESVLQVFSYQ

-251 AQFLQSADFH
+251 AQFLQSPDFH

-318 KEYYDVGTPIPKA
+318 KECYAAGTPLPKE

-354 RTIDQESRWN
+354 RTIDQDSRWS

-388 DNSSL
+388 DSSSL

-430 CEDSVNTEVHLDAFH
+430 CDDSVNTEVHLDAFH

>member
-1 MDRDVMNTQ
+1 MYRDIMDTQ

-23 NFLSLYDLAA
+23 NFLSLYDLTA

-47 VFEFSNAVV
+47 VFEFSNAMV
-56 YLIVNDV
+56 YLIINDV

-94 LYLKNEQALTYQN
+94 LYLKNDQALAYKNKSKN
-107 ESKNQSKNKL
+107 ES
-117 ASDQAQTAD
+117 ASDTTTD
-126 KAIYFIGLTALS
+126 KAIYFIGLTSLS
-138 VQHQEIAEKNAEK
+138 VQHQEIAEKN
-151 STAQNLYQNSYR
+151 SAQKGYQNSYQNSYR
-163 NSYRTNHQSKP
+163 NNHQSKP
-174 VKTASYAVGYEYGS
+174 VEAASYAVGYEYGS

-198 LDDKESVLQVFSYQ
+198 LDDEESVLQVFSYQ

-243 FQDESTLL
+243 FQDESSLL
-251 AQFLQSADFH
+251 AQFLQSPDFH

-274 NLIAEIEPRL
+274 NLIAQIEPRL
-284 LKAAEPEQAEFAQA
+284 LKAAEPEQAEFAKA

-306 TRMWYKLFNSLV
+306 TRMWYRLFNSLV
-318 KEYYDVGTPIPKA
+318 RECYDAGTPLPKE

-354 RTIDQESRWN
+354 RSIDQDSRWT
-364 GYVRHEHS
+364 GYVRHEYS

-445 QQGSLIDANT
+445 QHGSLIDANT
-455 QRLYEQLAELRA
+455 QRLYQQLAELRA

>member
-1 MDRDVMNTQ
+1 MYRDIMDTQ

-23 NFLSLYDLAA
+23 NFLSLYDLTP

-74 TQVRTWRKEVVN
+74 AQVRTWRKDVVN

-94 LYLKNEQALTYQN
+94 LYLKNDKALAYKD
-107 ESKNQSKNKL
+107 ESKNKSKNES
-117 ASDQAQTAD
+117 ASDTTAD

-138 VQHQEIAEKNAEK
+138 VQHQDIAEKNSAQ
-151 STAQNLYQNSYR
+151 STYHNSYQNSYR
-163 NSYRTNHQSKP
+163 NSHQSKP
-174 VKTASYAVGYEYGS
+174 AEAVSYAVGYEYGS

-198 LDDKESVLQVFSYQ
+198 LDDEESVLQVFSYQ

-235 RKLAGFEA
+235 GKLTGFES

-251 AQFLQSADFH
+251 VQFLQSPDFH
-261 QRAIEVQ
+261 QRAIKVQ
-268 KQLVSH
+268 EQLVSH
-274 NLIAEIEPRL
+274 DLIAQIEPRL
-284 LKAAEPEQAEFAQA
+284 LKAAEPEQAEFAKA

-306 TRMWYKLFNSLV
+306 TRMWYQLFNSLV
-318 KEYYDVGTPIPKA
+318 RERYDAGTPLPKE

-354 RTIDQESRWN
+354 RTIDQDSRWN

-372 YNVFGRHYLLV
+372 YNVFGRHYLMV

-388 DNSSL
+388 DSSSL

-445 QQGSLIDANT
+445 QHGSLIDANT
-455 QRLYEQLAELRA
+455 QRLYQQLAELRA

>member
-1 MDRDVMNTQ
+1 MYRDIMDIQ

-47 VFEFSNAVV
+47 VFEFSNAMV

-94 LYLKNEQALTYQN
+94 LYLKNDQALAYKNKSKN
-107 ESKNQSKNKL
+107 ES
-117 ASDQAQTAD
+117 ASDTTAD
-126 KAIYFIGLTALS
+126 KAVYFIGLTSLS
-138 VQHQEIAEKNAEK
+138 VQHQGIAEKN
-151 STAQNLYQNSYR
+151 SAQKGYQNSYQNSYR
-163 NSYRTNHQSKP
+163 NNHQSKASEA
-174 VKTASYAVGYEYGS
+174 ASYAVGYEYGS

-198 LDDKESVLQVFSYQ
+198 LDDEESVLQVFSYQ
-212 NFTEILKQLV
+212 NFNEILKQLV

-235 RKLAGFEA
+235 HKLAGFEA

-251 AQFLQSADFH
+251 AQFLQSPDFH

-274 NLIAEIEPRL
+274 NLIAQIEPRL
-284 LKAAEPEQAEFAQA
+284 LKAAEPEQAEFAKA

-306 TRMWYKLFNSLV
+306 TRMWYRLFNSLV
-318 KEYYDVGTPIPKA
+318 RECYDAGTPLPKE

-354 RTIDQESRWN
+354 RSIDQDSRWT

-383 FYAQD
+383 FYAQA

-393 SADKVRA
+393 SADKVRE

-445 QQGSLIDANT
+445 QHGSLIDANT
-455 QRLYEQLAELRA
+455 QRLYQQLAELRA